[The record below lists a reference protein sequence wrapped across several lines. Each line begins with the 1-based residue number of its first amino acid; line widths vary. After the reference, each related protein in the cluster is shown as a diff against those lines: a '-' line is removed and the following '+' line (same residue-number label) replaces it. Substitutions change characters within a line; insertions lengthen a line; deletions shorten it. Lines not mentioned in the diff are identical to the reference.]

1 MLGRSAWESYCLVL
15 LAGGGT
21 NMPHASA
28 GVRSL
33 DSRLTRERQF
43 YDDLVVA
50 GSTTRRLL
58 DRFSEAFYDKGPRG
72 RLWGSFWRTTD
83 LKGAVVLDY
92 GCGKGGFSEVLA
104 SLGACVYGIDIS
116 PQLIQKARA
125 VTFKGMNGSSGACQ
139 FLVSDAHHTPFA
151 DNSFDYVFGNG
162 ALHHLDLDKALAEI
176 ARVLKPGGMARFMEP
191 MYHHPLLWSLRRLTA
206 NAHTVDEKPLSST
219 DLAKPKRWFRI
230 YRHQEHFLFSVCA
243 APTHLLGKNL
253 ALSVI
258 DILDRFDQFM
268 MRVEPRLCQFAWY
281 TVLEME
287 K

>member
-1 MLGRSAWESYCLVL
+1 MS
-15 LAGGGT
+15 
-21 NMPHASA
+21 HASA
-28 GVRSL
+28 GARSL
-33 DSRLTRERQF
+33 DNRLTRERQF
-43 YDDLVVA
+43 YDDLVVG

-92 GCGKGGFSEVLA
+92 GCGKGGFSQVLA

-125 VTFKGMNGSSGACQ
+125 ASLSGMNGSTGACQ
-139 FLVSDAHHTPFA
+139 FLVSDAHHTPFG

-162 ALHHLDLDKALAEI
+162 ALHHLDFDKALAEI
-176 ARVLKPGGMARFMEP
+176 ARVLKPGGVARFMEP
-191 MYHHPLLWSLRRLTA
+191 MYHHPLLWSLRRLTTS
-206 NAHTVDEKPLSST
+206 AHTIDEKPLSLT

-230 YRHQEHFLFSVCA
+230 CRHQEHFLLSVCA
-243 APTHLLGKNL
+243 APVHLLGQNL

-258 DILDRFDQFM
+258 DKLDRLDQFM
-268 MRVEPRLCQFAWY
+268 MRVEPRLCRFAWY